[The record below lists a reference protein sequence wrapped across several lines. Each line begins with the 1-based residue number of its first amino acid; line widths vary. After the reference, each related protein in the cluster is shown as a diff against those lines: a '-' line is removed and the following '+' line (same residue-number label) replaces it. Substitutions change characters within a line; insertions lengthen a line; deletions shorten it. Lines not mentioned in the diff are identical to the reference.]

1 MTSCETYTL
10 DSPAATTNTTANS
23 SSLAASSSNTVKA
36 VLVRCAGDRGGP
48 PWEATTIP
56 TDHAVFNNTV
66 PPVAALLD
74 FPIVIHR
81 LGMHYNGEFGNLDN
95 QIIAY
100 LNVEAKSGL
109 APPRWQSGI
118 GSVIVA
124 RKDRKDLSPEHYEA
138 IWMYHDHLLDYF
150 GEGPA
155 PEHLY
160 NRKAFDRWFVGYAKD
175 TAGFGRK
182 EWNSVAPLY

>member
-1 MTSCETYTL
+1 M
-10 DSPAATTNTTANS
+10 
-23 SSLAASSSNTVKA
+23 
-36 VLVRCAGDRGGP
+36 LVRCAGDRGGP

-56 TDHAVFNNTV
+56 SGHAVFNDSV

-81 LGMHYNGEFGNLDN
+81 LGTCDTGEFGSLDN
-95 QIIAY
+95 QAIAY

-124 RKDRKDLSPEHYEA
+124 RKDRKDLSPEHNEV
-138 IWMYHDHLLDYF
+138 IWMYHDHILDYF
-150 GEGPA
+150 GERPA
-155 PEHLY
+155 SMRLY
-160 NRKAFDRWFVGYAKD
+160 NRQAFERLFVRYAKK
-175 TAGFGRK
+175 TAGFGWK

>member
-1 MTSCETYTL
+1 MPPIDYSKWDNIDTDSDSDQELPPQPPHPATQSRPCSCDAPEIVV
-10 DSPAATTNTTANS
+10 D
-23 SSLAASSSNTVKA
+23 
-36 VLVRCAGDRGGP
+36 P

-66 PPVAALLD
+66 PPVATLLD

-81 LGMHYNGEFGNLDN
+81 LGTRYNGEFGNLDN
-95 QIIAY
+95 QIITY